1 VAPVPLAFLDMIS
14 LRLVSVK
21 NQSLHKAILFV
32 LNLLIQNAL
41 SALLVH
47 FLTKN
52 SNVNWLIHC
61 VHNLTSLQ
69 ENAQNVTQVTL

>member
-1 VAPVPLAFLDMIS
+1 MAPVPLAFLDMTS

-21 NQSLHKAILFV
+21 NQSLHKTILSV
-32 LNLLIQNAL
+32 LNLLIQSAL

-47 FLTKN
+47 FSTKK

-61 VHNLTSLQ
+61 VHNLTRLQ